1 MQTPLVTVDWLHSHL
16 SDPDLVIL
24 DATQAGKKADH
35 EGLQLPGA
43 RHFDFK
49 RTFAD
54 RENELPNML
63 PSPEAFATEAQ
74 KLGISNTS
82 KIVVYDRL
90 GVYSSPRV
98 WWMFRTMGHDQVV
111 VLDGGLPEWVRCGY
125 EVEPVQRYDSLPGSF
140 ATVFNPDLVKGIQD
154 VYQNLSGKKALVV
167 DARSAGRFEGI
178 APEPRAGLSSGHI
191 PDSKNLPFPDVLRDG
206 KFKPK
211 AELLG
216 LFQTLDLGDQPL
228 IFSCGSGITACI
240 LYVASELVLSNE
252 KAVYDGSW
260 TEWAQ
265 DEKAP
270 IVGGASE

>member
-16 SDPDLVIL
+16 SDSDLVIL
-24 DATQAGKKADH
+24 DATQVGKKADH
-35 EGLQLPGA
+35 EGFQIPGA

-49 RTFAD
+49 QTFAD
-54 RENELPNML
+54 RESDMPNML
-63 PSPEAFATEAQ
+63 PNPEAFAAECQ
-74 KLGISNTS
+74 QLGISNTS

-98 WWMFRTMGHDQVV
+98 WWMFRTMGHEQVA
-111 VLDGGLPEWVRCGY
+111 VLDGGLPAWVSQGGQL
-125 EVEPVQRYDSLPGSF
+125 EPVQRRVYQAGNFVSKYHP
-140 ATVFNPDLVKGIQD
+140 NLVKSMED
-154 VYQNLSGKKALVV
+154 VFQNVSTKESLVV
-167 DARSAGRFEGI
+167 DARSEGRFSGI

-211 AELLG
+211 AELLN
-216 LFQTLDLGDQPL
+216 LFQGLDLGDQPL

-240 LYVASELVLSNE
+240 LYLASELVLGNE